1 MAGCWGKAGDWLWI
15 ASGVGWLLVS
25 EPVRMC
31 VGCRAREPQGQLLRL
46 VWDVAASQVVVDTGR
61 RLQGRGVYLH
71 PECVGRVLRNAGVG
85 RGLRRPVE
93 ADQVRRLL
101 GEAVAPRLGD
111 SGSRR

>member
-1 MAGCWGKAGDWLWI
+1 MLWI

-31 VGCRAREPQGQLLRL
+31 VGCRAREPQRQLLRL
-46 VWDVAASQVVVDTGR
+46 VWDAAAAQVVVDAGR
-61 RLQGRGVYLH
+61 RLPGRGVYLH
-71 PECVGRVLRNAGVG
+71 PECAERVLRNAGIG

-101 GEAVAPRLGD
+101 GEAAVARLGD